1 MENQLPKP
9 KQNQNLSHNVYN
21 RRSVGQRNILNGIIN
36 SSYPA
41 RLTYSDHTPI
51 TLRDAVR
58 GVFEFLCIG
67 TITVAMC
74 YFIAVSDAFDQHLI
88 ELVGR

>member
-9 KQNQNLSHNVYN
+9 ELQKEMSHNVYN
-21 RRSVGQRNILNGIIN
+21 GSPVGQRNILNSIIN
-36 SSYPA
+36 SSYST
-41 RLTYSDHTPI
+41 RLTYSDKTPV

-67 TITVAMC
+67 TITVAFC

>member
-9 KQNQNLSHNVYN
+9 KYNQNLSHNVYC
-21 RRSVGQRNILNGIIN
+21 RSSVGQRNILNSIIN
-36 SSYPA
+36 SSYSN
-41 RLTYSDHTPI
+41 RLTYSDKTPV

>member
-9 KQNQNLSHNVYN
+9 KYNQNLSHNVYC
-21 RRSVGQRNILNGIIN
+21 RSSVGQRNILNSIIN
-36 SSYPA
+36 SSYSN
-41 RLTYSDHTPI
+41 RLTYSDKTPV

-88 ELVGR
+88 DLAGR

>member
-9 KQNQNLSHNVYN
+9 ELQEEMSHNVYC
-21 RRSVGQRNILNGIIN
+21 RSPVGQRNILNGIIN
-36 SSYPA
+36 SHYPA
-41 RLTYSDHTPI
+41 RLTYSDKTPI

-88 ELVGR
+88 DLAGR

>member
-9 KQNQNLSHNVYN
+9 ELQKEMSHNVYC
-21 RRSVGQRNILNGIIN
+21 RSSVGQRNILNSIIN
-36 SSYPA
+36 SSYPT
-41 RLTYSDHTPI
+41 RLTYSDKTPI

-58 GVFEFLCIG
+58 WAFEFVCIG

-74 YFIAVSDAFDQHLI
+74 YLIAVSDGFDQHLI
-88 ELVGR
+88 DLAGR

>member
-9 KQNQNLSHNVYN
+9 ELQEGMSHNVYC
-21 RRSVGQRNILNGIIN
+21 RSSVGQRNILNSIIN
-36 SSYPA
+36 STYPT
-41 RLTYSDHTPI
+41 RLTYSDKTPI

-58 GVFEFLCIG
+58 WAFEFICIG
-67 TITVAMC
+67 TITFAMC

-88 ELVGR
+88 DLAGR

>member
-1 MENQLPKP
+1 MENQMTKP
-9 KQNQNLSHNVYN
+9 ELQEEMSHNVYC
-21 RRSVGQRNILNGIIN
+21 RSSVGQRNILNSIIN
-36 SSYPA
+36 SSYA
-41 RLTYSDHTPI
+41 TRLTYSDKTPV

-88 ELVGR
+88 DLAGR